1 MPEII
6 FDAKK
11 KKKKAKISSLL
22 TELTD
27 LEEDELP
34 SDIYTKKKEEK
45 DQEKIVKIYEEKEK
59 AKKDLDFVKDT
70 FSENIDE
77 DWLNTLSNFKTPKT
91 GKKGKNKFDFEIS
104 LSKKGKNK
112 DSNKKKKSGPIS
124 HKKDFD
130 MEMTLLRNLQNEQEK
145 FVDSLQKKYDQMEAS
160 KSTSRG
166 IGKFTTDLIMSI
178 TSARN
183 LSMQLTKEIIN
194 TKKTIADLDFKER
207 KEFGSGAGS
216 EQANL
221 ANYAANYLQQAVNM
235 GRNNLVNN
243 ESYESFDDVTDSDV
257 DDMFS
262 SIEDAL
268 EKDDNFDISQE
279 ADTYLKYENENISV
293 MVVWNKNYH
302 GDDLDQQYYFIAV
315 NENGDIIEDYPL
327 PSKTKLT
334 VNLSTKKATDKYGN
348 RYNMI
353 LDS

>member
-1 MPEII
+1 MYRLYMAFTEDI
-6 FDAKK
+6 DA
-11 KKKKAKISSLL
+11 
-22 TELTD
+22 
-27 LEEDELP
+27 
-34 SDIYTKKKEEK
+34 
-45 DQEKIVKIYEEKEK
+45 
-59 AKKDLDFVKDT
+59 
-70 FSENIDE
+70 
-77 DWLNTLSNFKTPKT
+77 DWLNTLSNFKTPKS
-91 GKKGKNKFDFEIS
+91 GKKAKNKFDFEIS

-112 DSNKKKKSGPIS
+112 DLKKKKKSGAIS
-124 HKKDFD
+124 HKKEFD
-130 MEMTLLRNLQNEQEK
+130 MEMALLRNLQSDQEK

-160 KSTSRG
+160 KSTARG

-235 GRNNLVNN
+235 GRNNLVNT

-268 EKDDNFDISQE
+268 DKDDSFDISPE
-279 ADTYLKYENENISV
+279 SDTYLKYENENVSII
-293 MVVWNKNYH
+293 VVWNKKYF
-302 GDDLDQQYYFIAV
+302 GDDLDQQYYFLAV
-315 NENGDIIEDYPL
+315 NDNGDIIDDYPL
-327 PSKTKLT
+327 PQKTKLT

-348 RYNMI
+348 KYNVI